1 MDKINQEINII
12 SNETNNK
19 FQAVNGNDNGKVDN
33 INSNNNNQNLCNS
46 NTNNNDIS
54 SKTQME
60 VNKANICDH
69 SRSCDNC
76 IKTKPSDITKDDT
89 NNNFVDNKTVSF
101 KTPEQL
107 DIIAEKDSK
116 QACCLIYNNDCI
128 IF

>member
-1 MDKINQEINII
+1 MDKINQEINNI
-12 SNETNNK
+12 SIGTNNK
-19 FQAVNGNDNGKVDN
+19 FQAVNGNDNGSVDN

-46 NTNNNDIS
+46 NTNNKEIS
-54 SKTQME
+54 SKTEIE

-69 SRSCDNC
+69 SRKCDNC
-76 IKTKPSDITKDDT
+76 NQTKPSDITKDGT
-89 NNNFVDNKTVSF
+89 NNNFNDFKTVSF

-107 DIIAEKDSK
+107 DIIVEKDSK